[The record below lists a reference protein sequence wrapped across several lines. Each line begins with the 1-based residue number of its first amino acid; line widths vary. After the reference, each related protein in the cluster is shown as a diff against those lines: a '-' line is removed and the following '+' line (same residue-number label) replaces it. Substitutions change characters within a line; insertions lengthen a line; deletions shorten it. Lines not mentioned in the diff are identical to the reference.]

1 VRLFG
6 PAGVRPLVLA
16 LVTAM
21 AVACRGGDAGP
32 RPPSAEFLFAA
43 GDSTWWVKS
52 GAEGVRVRSAPIL
65 LTFTDGK
72 FYEIFVSEDGEEFE
86 DASLASA
93 RVYSREIL
101 KGDSLAI
108 FDDPTARREIAR
120 WKRANPNAQSLS
132 PDDELDA
139 EEPTTAITDE
149 IEIID
154 VHGPWVTVQHSLDID
169 VEGRTGHRHAR
180 RRAVLDVRSGR
191 RASLATLFGAQAS
204 ANAIRSGR
212 AALEA
217 LKDSVRA
224 LGDER
229 ADRARET
236 LESFRFDVTSFAL
249 TDLARSPAIT
259 FTVPGNDADGSAIV
273 LTLPPIAMP
282 TQPWWMEVQ
291 PTLPEWAADSA
302 AVRWQRQSYAV
313 SATPV
318 GDGSAL
324 SLFISDRDTVNGRV
338 PREWELATVLS
349 PAYQLIAFDDKPI
362 SRELRSALSRAFDA
376 AATVDGIGQRVGRR
390 VAPLLVGKAT
400 LQQAVYQRV
409 KATRAIHGRPH
420 E

>member
-1 VRLFG
+1 MRKWCPRAL
-6 PAGVRPLVLA
+6 LA
-16 LVTAM
+16 VIVAVVTA
-21 AVACRGGDAGP
+21 CRDDASAP

-52 GAEGVRVRSAPIL
+52 GADGVRVRSAPIL

-72 FYEIFVSEDGEEFE
+72 FYEIFVSEDGAEYEE
-86 DASLASA
+86 ASLASA
-93 RVYSREIL
+93 RVYSRDVL
-101 KGDSLAI
+101 RNDSLAI
-108 FDDPTARREIAR
+108 FDDPTVRREIAR
-120 WKRANPNAQSLS
+120 WKRAHPNAQELS

-139 EEPTTAITDE
+139 EEPSTAITDE

-154 VHGPWVTVQHSLDID
+154 VHGPWVTVQHVLGID
-169 VEGRTGHRHAR
+169 VEGRTSHRHAR
-180 RRAVLDVRSGR
+180 RRAVLDVRTGR

-204 ANAIRSGR
+204 ADAIRQGR
-212 AALEA
+212 AAFDA
-217 LKDSVRA
+217 LKDSIRA

-249 TDLARSPAIT
+249 SDLERSPAIA

-282 TQPWWMEVQ
+282 TQPWWTDVR
-291 PTLPEWAADSA
+291 PTLPEWAPDSA
-302 AVRWQRQSYAV
+302 SVRWERPSYVV

-324 SLFISDRDTVNGRV
+324 ALVVRDRDTANGRA
-338 PREWELATVLS
+338 PRDWELATVLS
-349 PAYQLIAFDDKPI
+349 PAYQLIALDDKSV

-376 AATVDGIGQRVGRR
+376 ASSVDGLGQRVNREVR
-390 VAPLLVGKAT
+390 PSSAT
-400 LQQAVYQRV
+400 TAKLHQAVYRIPQKRRV
-409 KATRAIHGRPH
+409 MRSVQHD
-420 E
+420 